1 MCWFF
6 LIIILSSS
14 IAIDLSEGSHAHHHH
29 HHHRKK
35 SAVVVGRVYCDTTC
49 SQEEFSR
56 TSHFIS
62 GASVAV
68 ECKEGT
74 SRPGFVQ
81 EVKTNEHGEFELR
94 LPFSVSRRVK
104 KINGCSVKLIKNSEP
119 DCNVV
124 ASIPAS
130 SALRLV
136 SGKHGTRV
144 FSAGAFSFK
153 LLKQPN
159 LCRTKP
165 KEANGEKAVLGHPES
180 FFFPPPLF
188 PPNPFQP
195 PPLLPPI
202 LPPPAPLIPNPFQP
216 PPAPLIPASSST
228 TGSTYSKP
236 FSASSRTTGS
246 TYSKPFPASSRTS
259 SSIYPE
265 PLPASSGTSS
275 TSSTMV
281 SSSTDSRTNS
291 TTIATTSTSTNLP
304 VSSSPIPFPTCTAF
318 PWYPPCLCLYFTK
331 EILSLIVYY
340 K

>member
-14 IAIDLSEGSHAHHHH
+14 IAIDLSEGSHAHH

-104 KINGCSVKLIKNSEP
+104 KINGCSVKFIKNSEP

-153 LLKQPN
+153 PLKQPN

-216 PPAPLIPASSST
+216 PPAPLIPN
-228 TGSTYSKP
+228 P
-236 FSASSRTTGS
+236 FQPPPAPLIPNPFQPPPAPPAPLIPNPFQPPPAPPAPFIPNPFQPPPAPPAPPAPWFHLPPIPGLTPPPSPPPPPPPTFPFPLPPFHFPPVPPFPGIPPASAS
-246 TYSKPFPASSRTS
+246 TS
-259 SSIYPE
+259 PKK
-265 PLPASSGTSS
+265 
-275 TSSTMV
+275 
-281 SSSTDSRTNS
+281 
-291 TTIATTSTSTNLP
+291 
-304 VSSSPIPFPTCTAF
+304 SSP
-318 PWYPPCLCLYFTK
+318 
-331 EILSLIVYY
+331 
-340 K
+340 